1 MGDLGWQDWSQFG
14 SPQITIN
21 GQQSDRDNRL
31 KDTWH
36 TALGVQYHP
45 DEQWRINA
53 GIAYDSS
60 PYKSQSDVALSM
72 PTGDEWR
79 LATGAQYQIT
89 PASNIGVAVEYLHM
103 QSSNVKSGI
112 FAGQYKTRGYGLP
125 ASTTAISSSAAIPD
139 LIFHALLIVTMADYL
154 SDSVW

>member
-1 MGDLGWQDWSQFG
+1 MGGSWLAGLESVWQ
-14 SPQITIN
+14 PCRLPIN

-89 PASNIGVAVEYLHM
+89 PASNIGVALL
-103 QSSNVKSGI
+103 SICTCSRPTSNLISLQANI
-112 FAGQYKTRGYGLP
+112 RTRGYGLP
-125 ASTTAISSSAAIPD
+125 VSTTAINSSAVIPD
-139 LIFHALLIVTMADYL
+139 
-154 SDSVW
+154 